1 MRKLKIVLIAA
12 AALSMSL
19 AASAQSKWGETP
31 EDSVACISN
40 VSLYQEF
47 YKQKS
52 YTDCYEPWRQI
63 LLHCRHIQAAA
74 MLGGVQHPP
83 SKGCKGNLRNLCRRH
98 PCGCPRA

>member
-1 MRKLKIVLIAA
+1 MKTLKNVLIVA
-12 AALSMSL
+12 AALSLSL
-19 AASAQSKWGETP
+19 AAGAQSKWGETP

-63 LLHCRHIQAAA
+63 LLHCPRF
-74 MLGGVQHPP
+74 
-83 SKGCKGNLRNLCRRH
+83 SKTVYQRGPTIIKSMINVAQTPAETVVSCR
-98 PCGCPRA
+98 